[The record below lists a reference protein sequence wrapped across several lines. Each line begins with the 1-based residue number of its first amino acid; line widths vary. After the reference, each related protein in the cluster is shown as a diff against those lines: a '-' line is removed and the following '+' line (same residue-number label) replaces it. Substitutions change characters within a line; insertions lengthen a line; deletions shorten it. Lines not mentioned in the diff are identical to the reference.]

1 MLDTNYMDT
10 SVIES
15 NYIQEAE
22 SQPPPKKKRGRKP
35 KCQNP
40 ELKNEVQE
48 VQAPKKRG
56 RKPKGGKIVAPLQ
69 EVDNNVV
76 FKENVILHLKCKL
89 GSIEKQVNINNINYH
104 NIELVNSK
112 MNSLQFESL
121 NKDVN
126 NDIHNIQDVI
136 ENEDYTNDVAESHTS
151 KEDSH
156 ALQSQSQNRKQINK
170 KLKELQ
176 KMFYNDSLYGKRS
189 SCFWCTCEFDS
200 HPIYI
205 PRSKV
210 KNNYHVYG
218 CFCSPECGV
227 AHLMGQLI
235 DTSQKYERYQMMNYI
250 YGGIFDYKQNIKPA
264 PDPHYLLDKFYGNMK
279 IEEYRSLLNSHNLV
293 MFIEKPLTHIFP
305 ELHDESYEQLSS
317 KDKIIPSTSSF
328 QIKRKSKKNTT
339 KLETMMENF
348 GFNA

>member
-1 MLDTNYMDT
+1 MNT
-10 SVIES
+10 SATELTCLQDQ
-15 NYIQEAE
+15 NIQ
-22 SQPPPKKKRGRKP
+22 PPKKKRGRKP
-35 KCQNP
+35 KSQNS
-40 ELKNEVQE
+40 EIQTEVQ
-48 VQAPKKRG
+48 VPKKRG

-69 EVDNNVV
+69 EVNNNIS
-76 FKENVILHLKCKL
+76 FKENVILHLKCKIGNL
-89 GSIEKQVNINNINYH
+89 EKTLKTDNNIDYH

-121 NKDVN
+121 NDKDKN
-126 NDIHNIQDVI
+126 NDITEIE
-136 ENEDYTNDVAESHTS
+136 ENEDYINDTQENTTP
-151 KEDSH
+151 KMDSI
-156 ALQSQSQNRKQINK
+156 QKKQINK

-176 KMFYNDSLYGKRS
+176 KLFYNDSLYGKRS

-227 AHLMGQLI
+227 AHLMSELI

-250 YGGIFDYKQNIKPA
+250 YGGIFDYNQNIKPA
-264 PDPHYLLDKFYGNMK
+264 PDPHYLLDKFYGNMS
-279 IEEYRSLLNSHNLV
+279 INEYRSLLDSHNLI

-328 QIKRKSKKNTT
+328 QIKRKSKKNVT
-339 KLETMMENF
+339 KLETMIENF
-348 GFNA
+348 GFNK

>member
-1 MLDTNYMDT
+1 MITSDT
-10 SVIES
+10 ELKLL
-15 NYIQEAE
+15 QE
-22 SQPPPKKKRGRKP
+22 QNVQPPKKKRGRKP
-35 KCQNP
+35 KSQTLEAQN
-40 ELKNEVQE
+40 EIQTEVQ
-48 VQAPKKRG
+48 VPKKRG

-69 EVDNNVV
+69 EVNNNIS

-89 GSIEKQVNINNINYH
+89 GNIEKQVNIDHIDYH

-112 MNSLQFESL
+112 MNSLQFEAL
-121 NKDVN
+121 HHKDN
-126 NDIHNIQDVI
+126 ENENEYEEKHIQD
-136 ENEDYTNDVAESHTS
+136 EDIDESQKMKNDSYH
-151 KEDSH
+151 K
-156 ALQSQSQNRKQINK
+156 KIINK

-176 KMFYNDSLYGKRS
+176 KLFYSDSLYGKRS
-189 SCFWCTCEFDS
+189 SCFWCTCEFDG

-250 YGGIFDYKQNIKPA
+250 YGSIFDYNQNIKPA
-264 PDPHYLLDKFYGNMK
+264 PDPHYLLDKFYGNMN
-279 IEEYRSLLNSHNLV
+279 IEEYRALLNSHNLI

-305 ELHDESYEQLSS
+305 ELHDENYEQLSS

-328 QIKRKSKKNTT
+328 QIKRKSKKNAT